1 MLRCKQEMQRPGK
14 LKQWWQQLTI
24 LTFLDFHKPYLSIEH
39 ATSWSDVDQ
48 QVDEYGD
55 DDEEHYEVDVEC
67 HIGDDD
73 ELVESAYTV
82 GLMTDDPEL
91 LEQFDGHVE
100 GADASALYASASR
113 SFQEAREL
121 LSRVESASGY
131 SLFVGIGASD
141 GLQACKVSWQ
151 RQEGQRTLETLL
163 STMVES
169 LQTLVLGVLPKTPT
183 LRTEISSADV
193 QEASDRNWHN
203 SWCTTPRSSASS

>member
-1 MLRCKQEMQRPGK
+1 MVEQASEGESIGNSLKFSRFMDVFIYSRVMLRWQQEMQKPRK
-14 LKQWWQQLTI
+14 AETVVAAVDN
-24 LTFLDFHKPYLSIEH
+24 FDFAWTLISRISRIEH

-73 ELVESAYTV
+73 ELVESAYTE
-82 GLMTDDPEL
+82 GLMKDDPEL

-100 GADASALYASASR
+100 GADASTVYASASR

-131 SLFVGIGASD
+131 SF
-141 GLQACKVSWQ
+141 C
-151 RQEGQRTLETLL
+151 
-163 STMVES
+163 
-169 LQTLVLGVLPKTPT
+169 
-183 LRTEISSADV
+183 
-193 QEASDRNWHN
+193 WH
-203 SWCTTPRSSASS
+203 WRF